1 MGGEMDSKT
10 VRYLMDGWMDIPKV
24 TDTHTLMKSQKNEW
38 GKPEAQREAV
48 NCPRSQR
55 AWVGAPCSASQTCI
69 APGKRLAGKARSQ
82 G

>member
-38 GKPEAQREAV
+38 GE
-48 NCPRSQR
+48 
-55 AWVGAPCSASQTCI
+55 T
-69 APGKRLAGKARSQ
+69 
-82 G
+82 